1 MGYCTRSYLDP
12 QFKTSITSVDEQ
24 KSIVGI
30 HSPSIYHIEV
40 KTADKLF
47 AGTDDNVEIKF
58 SGTKNGIVMN
68 SRQSYESI

>member
-1 MGYCTRSYLDP
+1 MVT
-12 QFKTSITSVDEQ
+12 
-24 KSIVGI
+24 
-30 HSPSIYHIEV
+30 YHIEV